1 MFLSKDEIA
10 HDVQEQLS
18 KSMETFGLAII
29 QTLLTDIAPA
39 KKVKDAMNEINAA
52 QRLRS
57 AATQK
62 AEAEKVQ
69 VVKAAEADAE
79 AKFLAGQGIARQRQ
93 AIINGLRES
102 VQDFNEAVTDISS
115 REVME
120 MMLVTQYFDTLR
132 DLGVHSKASTVF
144 VPHNPGSIS
153 EIGSQVREGFM
164 QAAAAA
170 TAPTSQTM

>member
-1 MFLSKDEIA
+1 MQLNLDDVFLSKDEIA
-10 HDVQEQLS
+10 HDVQQQLS

-57 AATQK
+57 AAVQK
-62 AEAEKVQ
+62 AEAEKLQ

-102 VQDFNEAVTDISS
+102 VQVPRRRTTVLMVWTRIEK
-115 REVME
+115 
-120 MMLVTQYFDTLR
+120 
-132 DLGVHSKASTVF
+132 SKK
-144 VPHNPGSIS
+144 S
-153 EIGSQVREGFM
+153 ERYLM
-164 QAAAAA
+164 
-170 TAPTSQTM
+170 